1 FTDGG
6 GTFRNRSITN
16 GLNTRDRADFYAP
29 LVTNRLD
36 NNQLYFGTYR
46 LYRTDNARAASA
58 GAVTWK
64 AISPDLTSGCTG
76 VAPNGARNCT
86 ISAIGV
92 GGGQGVYTGSL
103 DGLVYFSPDAQV
115 SDDPTWIRSDPQG
128 NTLPNRPVAQIA
140 VDASNDRIACLAYD
154 GFSAATPKVPGH
166 VFKTSDGGQ
175 SWLDTSGNLPDT
187 SVNSIVLDPSF
198 PNTLYVGTD
207 AGAFVS
213 FNGGGSWSQLGSAIP
228 NVAIWQLDLDPF
240 HRILAAGTHGRG

>member
-1 FTDGG
+1 
-6 GTFRNRSITN
+6 
-16 GLNTRDRADFYAP
+16 
-29 LVTNRLD
+29 
-36 NNQLYFGTYR
+36 
-46 LYRTDNARAASA
+46 
-58 GAVTWK
+58 
-64 AISPDLTSGCTG
+64 
-76 VAPNGARNCT
+76 
-86 ISAIGV
+86 
-92 GGGQGVYTGSL
+92 
-103 DGLVYFSPDAQV
+103 
-115 SDDPTWIRSDPQG
+115 
-128 NTLPNRPVAQIA
+128 LPNRPVAQIA
-140 VDASNDRIACLAYD
+140 VDASNDRIAYLAYD

-240 HRILAAGTHGRG
+240 HRILAAGTHGRGAWRLQDTAPGTSTVRAIPSLVLSKVDAGIPVGPGISIDYTTTHTTTPKKTGPADATGVTITDPLPANTTLVNADNGGKLVNGVITWSGVTVPKASGLPGAIADTGGSVTVKFTVAIDPSLKNK